1 MSIAVC
7 LLLYSAAVLVF
18 GPRVLPHLTRTGS
31 APRLGVAVWLS
42 AIVSVLASWAIAAVL
57 IVIDVARH
65 WDSPMVVL
73 AACAMQFGE
82 VFTGQAG
89 LPAQIGLLVIA
100 ATATGVLTV
109 LCVRLART
117 LIRLHHNAFEHSQ
130 AVRIVGR
137 RTAEP
142 DVLVLSADEPAA
154 YCVAGRPAAI
164 VLSTATL
171 AALDK
176 EQLAAV
182 LAHERAHL
190 AGYHPQ
196 IVAALRALAA
206 VLPRVQLITK
216 GAVEVSRL
224 LEMCADDAAARR
236 HGHRTLL
243 SGLRSLAG
251 TTAVPAPALGAAT
264 VAVLSRA
271 QRLSTP
277 PGLAARARASAMLT
291 VCVAA
296 IAAGPL
302 ITIALAASGALL
314 CSP

>member
-18 GPRVLPHLTRTGS
+18 GPRVLPHLTRTGY

-42 AIVSVLASWAIAAVL
+42 AVVSVLASWAVAAVL
-57 IVIDVARH
+57 IVIDVVRH
-65 WDSPMVVL
+65 WDSPMAVL
-73 AACAMQFGE
+73 ASCAMQFGE
-82 VFTGQAG
+82 VLTGQAG

-100 ATATGVLTV
+100 ATATGALTA

-117 LIRLHHNAFEHSQ
+117 LIRLRHTAFEHAQ

-142 DVLVLSADEPAA
+142 DVIVLPSDQPAA

-190 AGYHPQ
+190 AGRHPQ
-196 IVAALRALAA
+196 IIAVLRALTA
-206 VLPRVQLITK
+206 VLPRVQLTTQ
-216 GAVEVSRL
+216 GAAEISRL
-224 LEMCADDAAARR
+224 LEMCADDTAARH

-243 SGLRSLAG
+243 SGLLGLAS
-251 TTAVPAPALGAAT
+251 TTTVPAPALGAAT

-277 PGLAARARASAMLT
+277 PEFAARAQACTMLT
-291 VCVAA
+291 ISLTA

-314 CSP
+314 CNS